1 MPEDG
6 LDFYY
11 GSTCVKCGNEPRAHG
26 RRWGEQCL
34 DASRKWQEAYVATVA
49 AEEMAY
55 VSPERRPF
63 LTPTPPPPP
72 PAGPAPAAV
81 CRHCSANS
89 GWVDGGA
96 SRWVCAICG
105 WPA

>member
-6 LDFYY
+6 LDRFY
-11 GSTCVKCGNEPRAHG
+11 GSTCPKCGNEPRAHG
-26 RRWGEQCL
+26 RRWGSQCL
-34 DASRKWQEAYVATVA
+34 DASRKWQEAYAQEVAL
-49 AEEMAY
+49 EDYRY
-55 VSPERRPF
+55 VSPERRRF

-72 PAGPAPAAV
+72 PADPMPMQV

-89 GWVDGGA
+89 GWADNGA
-96 SRWVCAICG
+96 GQWACKICG